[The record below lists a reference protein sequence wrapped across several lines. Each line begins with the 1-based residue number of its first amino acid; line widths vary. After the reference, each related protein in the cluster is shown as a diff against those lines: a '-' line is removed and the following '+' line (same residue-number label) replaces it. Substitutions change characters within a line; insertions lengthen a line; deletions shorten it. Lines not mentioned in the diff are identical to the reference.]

1 VSFRFL
7 VIEGNTRDI
16 RERHKAGYGRTP
28 GETYGDVLTS
38 LAPGSIF
45 DIATPADEGS
55 NLPDAMGLEGY
66 DGVAI
71 TGSALHLWEQKPE
84 ALRQVE
90 LAKAVYK
97 SGTPF
102 FGSCWGLQVAA
113 VAAGGDV
120 QKNTLGREVCIAR
133 NLSPTAKGVQHPL
146 LQGRRQAFDAPC
158 VHLDVVTIPP
168 GEVDVL
174 ASNENTPIQ
183 AAEFRS
189 AGGTFWG
196 VQYHPEFDLKT
207 LGVIMK
213 RYAPILLAEG
223 KAKDEAQ
230 AAEFADDLLAL
241 HSNRSLHHIAW
252 RYGIS
257 EDVLDDARRLTEI
270 RNFVEHRVK
279 PVKSTRGRA

>member
-1 VSFRFL
+1 MAA
-7 VIEGNTRDI
+7 
-16 RERHKAGYGRTP
+16 HP

-71 TGSALHLWEQKPE
+71 TGSALHLWE
-84 ALRQVE
+84 
-90 LAKAVYK
+90 KAR
-97 SGTPF
+97 S
-102 FGSCWGLQVAA
+102 A
-113 VAAGGDV
+113 AAGGTGARGLPLEDAILRFM
-120 QKNTLGREVCIAR
+120 LGLAGRGGGRRRGCADEPERPRGLLLAQPFAHR
-133 NLSPTAKGVQHPL
+133 KGFRHPL
-146 LQGRRQAFDAPC
+146 MAGRPMAFDAPC
-158 VHLDVVTIPP
+158 VHLDIVTIPP

-183 AAEFRS
+183 AAEFRNE
-189 AGGTFWG
+189 GGTFWG

-213 RYAPILLAEG
+213 RYAPILLQEG

-230 AAEFADDLLAL
+230 AAEFANDLLAL
-241 HSNRSLHHIAW
+241 HEDRSLAHVAW
-252 RYGIS
+252 RYGIG
-257 EDVLDDARRLTEI
+257 EDILDDARRLTEI
-270 RNFVEHRVK
+270 RNFIEHRVK
-279 PVKSTRGRA
+279 PAKSERGRA